1 MKTMVIVGAGRLLG
15 MSLARQFGGNGYQV
29 ILIARNESKLIEMTV
44 ELQKH
49 NIKAAYYS
57 ADIYEK
63 NQISEV
69 INEIYSIYGNID
81 ILEFSPRIDHYA
93 PSPVLSLTAEQVKD
107 TFTGNV
113 LGAIHC
119 INEVLP
125 VMLEKKSGALLFTSG
140 LSAVY
145 PNPQMADASIAK
157 AGLRSYILSLEKE
170 LVLKGIFVGHII
182 LGLFLKSDTGGI
194 DDPDILAKYWYDKY
208 TMSIYGEVIYP
219 QSATSESVIRTL
231 DLNDRVQL

>member
-15 MSLARQFGGNGYQV
+15 MSLARQFGGKGYQV
-29 ILIARNESKLIEMTV
+29 ILIARNESKLIEMTE
-44 ELQKH
+44 ELQNQ
-49 NIKAAYYS
+49 NIKAAYYC
-57 ADIYEK
+57 ADIYYK

-69 INEIYSIYGNID
+69 LKKIYTIYGNID
-81 ILEFSPRIDHYA
+81 VLEFSPRIDHYA
-93 PSPVLSLTAEQVKD
+93 PSSVLRLTAEQAKD

-140 LSAVY
+140 LSAIY

-157 AGLRSYILSLEKE
+157 AGLRSYIINLEKE
-170 LVLKGIFVGHII
+170 LILKGIFVGHII
-182 LGLFLKSDTGGI
+182 LGMFLKSDTGGM
-194 DDPDILAKYWYDKY
+194 DDPEILAKYWYDKY
-208 TMSIYGEVIYP
+208 TMNLHGEEIYP
-219 QSATSESVIRTL
+219 KGVTYETVRP
-231 DLNDRVQL
+231 